1 MSSLYLENS
10 IMNTFVNL
18 SLVYGKTNIV
28 SRHLY
33 TAAKKQS
40 GPAIH
45 RSRIIFIILF

>member
-33 TAAKKQS
+33 AVIKIIRPSDFTAA
-40 GPAIH
+40 G
-45 RSRIIFIILF
+45 LFL